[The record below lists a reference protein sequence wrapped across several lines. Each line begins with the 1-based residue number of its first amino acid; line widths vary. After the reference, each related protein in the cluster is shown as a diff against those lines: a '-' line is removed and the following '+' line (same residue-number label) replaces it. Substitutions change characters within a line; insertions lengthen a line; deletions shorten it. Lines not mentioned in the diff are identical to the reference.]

1 MRRTNLELD
10 RTEIEDATRKVVEII
25 EEGLEHGFF
34 EYSITGE
41 ILNSGTRCVTVKA
54 GKSYR
59 FTIRPKKK
67 DDKQP

>member
-1 MRRTNLELD
+1 MPHNPPELD
-10 RTEIEDATRKVVEII
+10 RSEMDRATRKIVEAV

-41 ILNSGTRCVTVKA
+41 IVSGGARCVTVKA

-59 FTIRPKKK
+59 FTIRPKK
-67 DDKQP
+67 DDNQR